1 MVDIQIEVSTNF
13 KIQSVAVVITTS
25 KVSQETRQ
33 YAESLNVEIITKDE
47 IHLIQQAMNG
57 QPIEYL
63 ISIIF

>member
-57 QPIEYL
+57 QSIEYL
-63 ISIIF
+63 KLSP

>member
-57 QPIEYL
+57 QSIEYL